1 MQLKYP
7 IFLNADILPGPVNA
21 TAVPLNASQFLKEA
35 NETIPDSVLSVGW
48 TTR

>member
-1 MQLKYP
+1 LKFP

-21 TAVPLNASQFLKEA
+21 T
-35 NETIPDSVLSVGW
+35 TIPLDPKAFLHDAAEVMPECTLSVGW

>member
-7 IFLNADILPGPVNA
+7 IFLNADILSGPVNA
-21 TAVPLNASQFLKEA
+21 TTDPLNATQFLKEA
-35 NETIPDSVLSVGW
+35 NDILPESVLSVGW